1 MRLLIEHHVTRGT
14 IKTIEEMKPITRS
27 QSNAAR
33 LVVQILY
40 SPLFPP
46 LGFWSRDS
54 QVLLSVVGFCWTYY
68 GHHFEQG
75 GDSSVMDDQLFN
87 SRNPWM
93 LGQCNPKCKISLTA
107 AYGSVFHGNH
117 HLCSI
122 LSHCSEIQFPLH
134 SHAVNSGKVL
144 ALISWKRNTLQ
155 DD

>member
-1 MRLLIEHHVTRGT
+1 MVT
-14 IKTIEEMKPITRS
+14 S
-27 QSNAAR
+27 
-33 LVVQILY
+33 
-40 SPLFPP
+40 
-46 LGFWSRDS
+46 
-54 QVLLSVVGFCWTYY
+54 

-117 HLCSI
+117 NLCSI